1 MSVFSSARR
10 RAVQAIAAVTVLGA
24 LVACGETPPPFKGSD
39 ITGTQLGKN
48 MALTDMN
55 GQPRTLKD
63 FAGKVTVVFF
73 GFTQCPDVCPTSL
86 AEMAQVMQALGPDAD
101 RVQVLLVTVDPERDT
116 PEILKQYVTSFDK
129 RFLALTGTPDQLRQ
143 AAASFKAYYAKV
155 PTKDGGY
162 TMDHTAAFYLIDGK
176 GESRVLANNTLGAQ
190 ALANDIKLL
199 VDGR

>member
-24 LVACGETPPPFKGSD
+24 LAACGETPPPFKGSD

-129 RFLALTGTPDQLRQ
+129 RFLALTGTPEQLRQ

-176 GESRVLANNTLGAQ
+176 GESRVLTNNTLGAQ

>member
-1 MSVFSSARR
+1 
-10 RAVQAIAAVTVLGA
+10 
-24 LVACGETPPPFKGSD
+24 
-39 ITGTQLGKN
+39 
-48 MALTDMN
+48 
-55 GQPRTLKD
+55 
-63 FAGKVTVVFF
+63 
-73 GFTQCPDVCPTSL
+73 
-86 AEMAQVMQALGPDAD
+86 
-101 RVQVLLVTVDPERDT
+101 
-116 PEILKQYVTSFDK
+116 
-129 RFLALTGTPDQLRQ
+129 GTPDQLRQ